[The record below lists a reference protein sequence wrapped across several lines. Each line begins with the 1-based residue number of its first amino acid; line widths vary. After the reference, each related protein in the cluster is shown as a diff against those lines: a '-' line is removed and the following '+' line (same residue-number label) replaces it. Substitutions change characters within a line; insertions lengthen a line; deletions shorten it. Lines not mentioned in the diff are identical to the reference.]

1 MGSQCTKSLSFIQLE
16 MVTNYKNCW
25 KHEFHICQICIRLKI
40 ICDKDVLFIVFFS
53 LLENRSNNDITAYC
67 SVLCGYSS
75 LGIEENSNWF
85 IYSLRNIKKNQK
97 NYTRKKTPFSV
108 RNEKKSKNF
117 KMLTPT
123 QCKWKISHLQMN
135 VNCYNFSHNRRSKM
149 KLPLFNTRNSET
161 NNYGKMTT
169 EGIQFWLSHL
179 LFPIYQYTYGLS
191 SSEF

>member
-1 MGSQCTKSLSFIQLE
+1 MTSL
-16 MVTNYKNCW
+16 
-25 KHEFHICQICIRLKI
+25 HI
-40 ICDKDVLFIVFFS
+40 
-53 LLENRSNNDITAYC
+53 
-67 SVLCGYSS
+67 VLCCVAIHHWELKKIRIDSS
-75 LGIEENSNWF
+75 IHYETLKNP
-85 IYSLRNIKKNQK
+85 KKLHQ
-97 NYTRKKTPFSV
+97 KKTPFSV